1 MSLHSTLCFCPP
13 TYSVVQLHARCGF
26 AREHSPHTAHY
37 SYAQALRQGMV
48 CLWFVYCCNKI
59 DYVCVVLLDLMFLCC
74 VIRCTN
80 IVLYNIFFSP
90 LSFTYY
96 VFLFYPSH
104 TQALQAEQEHQL
116 QQALA
121 LEKDT
126 MSQCYSTNYN
136 KLLNAITLNRAVGNS
151 RHHLHPHYDPVTQT
165 VQSNTSGKYSGN
177 YSSPHTPTHGGHSS
191 QHSDTQ
197 SEHGAGSPRV
207 SRRISQPLRRGS
219 AASSH
224 SHTPV
229 NPHYPQHSAHPTH
242 SAHSHANAH
251 LSVKHADLRKALAH
265 TLNDYPTG
273 EESDTIC
280 TILAANPH
288 ISVIV
293 DQAVKLAAGTELLTI
308 IVGPKVKV
316 RVWFV
321 GFYYLKLH
329 LS

>member
-1 MSLHSTLCFCPP
+1 
-13 TYSVVQLHARCGF
+13 
-26 AREHSPHTAHY
+26 
-37 SYAQALRQGMV
+37 
-48 CLWFVYCCNKI
+48 
-59 DYVCVVLLDLMFLCC
+59 
-74 VIRCTN
+74 
-80 IVLYNIFFSP
+80 
-90 LSFTYY
+90 
-96 VFLFYPSH
+96 
-104 TQALQAEQEHQL
+104 
-116 QQALA
+116 
-121 LEKDT
+121 

-165 VQSNTSGKYSGN
+165 VVSNTSGKYSGN
-177 YSSPHTPTHGGHSS
+177 YSTPQTPTQGGHSS

-219 AASSH
+219 AASTT
-224 SHTPV
+224 HTSV
-229 NPHYPQHSAHPTH
+229 NPNYPQHSAHPVH

-251 LSVKHADLRKALAH
+251 LSVKHAELRKALVH

-280 TILAANPH
+280 TILASNPH

-316 RVWFV
+316 RVSFCACISFFV
-321 GFYYLKLH
+321 LWVFIYSSNYTCKTSIL
-329 LS
+329 